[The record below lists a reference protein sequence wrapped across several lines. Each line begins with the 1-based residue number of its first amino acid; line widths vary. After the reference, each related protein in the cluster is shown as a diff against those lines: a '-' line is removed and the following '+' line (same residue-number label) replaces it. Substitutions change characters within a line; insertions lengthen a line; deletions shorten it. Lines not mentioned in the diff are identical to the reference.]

1 MENTSEGNNN
11 NLTSK
16 CEEEQEDM
24 QALAFYLEGIVEII
38 ISIVGLVTN
47 SVAVPLLTRLENLH
61 YYEWNMNKNV
71 YENINVYMKIS
82 NDCPQLQTE

>member
-1 MENTSEGNNN
+1 MPLENNLEMENTSEGNNN

-47 SVAVPLLTRLENLH
+47 SVAVPLLTRLENLC
-61 YYEWNMNKNV
+61 YY
-71 YENINVYMKIS
+71 I
-82 NDCPQLQTE
+82 